1 MRRLLALTAALLALA
16 AGGLLWRQTNRPWRP
31 TAPELTTPK
40 LALAQLTGPRT
51 FFPAN
56 ARAALESSRPAL
68 IPEALREAASPLAR
82 QLPQATQDPKVF
94 RELDRA
100 VRFEEIWLPG
110 DPSTFKPLLEHLLET
125 TDFTLSYLDHTSLI
139 FRRGAAPWQPA
150 QASAAGAAY
159 AEARERAFFLAQA
172 AVRLALSRRSEAAR
186 DYLTQAEASAASVPE
201 VWSGWSTYHMTKGD
215 WPRALEAAE
224 RALAL
229 EAGFL
234 PGLACRVQ
242 CLYATKRFGEA
253 YELSKRL
260 LAASPD
266 DPGLLFY
273 HAKLAH
279 EARAFEAEI
288 AALTR
293 LIALAEAAGTNASG
307 YRVYLGQA
315 WAAKGDAD
323 AARDQLTR
331 ALLDTTLPREQRKFA
346 DELLTQINDRIG
358 KAP

>member
-1 MRRLLALTAALLALA
+1 MRRLLIPAALLAIA
-16 AGGLLWRQTNRPWRP
+16 AGGLWWRHAHRPWRP

-40 LALAQLTGPRT
+40 LALAQLAGPRT
-51 FFPAN
+51 FFPAS
-56 ARAALESSRPAL
+56 ARAALEGSRPAL
-68 IPEALREAASPLAR
+68 IPEALRDPAAPLAR
-82 QLPQATQDPKVF
+82 QLPQATQEARVF

-100 VRFEEIWLPG
+100 VRFDEIWLPG

-125 TDFTLSYLDHTSLI
+125 TDFALSHLDHTSLI

-150 QASAAGAAY
+150 PPDSASAAYGD
-159 AEARERAFFLAQA
+159 ARERAYLLAQA
-172 AVRLALSRRSEAAR
+172 AVRLALTRRSDAAR
-186 DYLTQAEASAASVPE
+186 EYLAAAEASAASVPE

-215 WPRALEAAE
+215 WPRALEAAD

-229 EAGFL
+229 DAGFL
-234 PGLACRVQ
+234 PGIACKVQ

-253 YELSKRL
+253 YELSKHL

-266 DPGLLFY
+266 DPGMLFY

-279 EARAFEAEI
+279 EARAFDAEI

-293 LIALAEAAGTNASG
+293 LISLAEAAGANVSG

-315 WAAKGDAD
+315 WAGKGDAD

-346 DELLTQINDRIG
+346 DELLTQINDRVG